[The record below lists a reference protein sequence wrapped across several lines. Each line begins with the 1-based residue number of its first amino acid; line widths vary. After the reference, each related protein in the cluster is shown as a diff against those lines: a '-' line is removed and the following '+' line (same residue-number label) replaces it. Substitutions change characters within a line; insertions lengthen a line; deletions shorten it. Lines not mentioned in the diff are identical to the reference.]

1 MNKDIVLVVGSTS
14 WWKNAKFRK
23 EAALKLKNLKKN
35 WKFLKKEIKETPN
48 DSIDTKIYRKYY
60 FYK

>member
-1 MNKDIVLVVGSTS
+1 MNKEIVLVVGSTS
-14 WWKNAKFRK
+14 WWKNTKFRK